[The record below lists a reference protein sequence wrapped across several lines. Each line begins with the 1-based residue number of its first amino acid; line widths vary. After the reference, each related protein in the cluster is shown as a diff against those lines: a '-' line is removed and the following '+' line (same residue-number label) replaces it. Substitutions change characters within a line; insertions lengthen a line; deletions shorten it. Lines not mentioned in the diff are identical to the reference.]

1 MGFSKNQFCKHVEW
15 EDKSS
20 DSIGLRF
27 ISNGD
32 KEISK
37 NSKVFVEDN
46 QLALFYLEGQI
57 TDVFWP
63 GTHKLSDSDK
73 VAVTSEMLG
82 WRHPFDTPYEGDVY
96 FFNTDSFSK
105 QKWVTHS
112 AVTVNDNESGV
123 VKIKCFGT
131 FSYNVINP
139 GNLIAKAFGAKPL
152 LKTSDLEAPLND
164 IITKNI
170 PAIFSESKISVKAA
184 ISDSSALSESALSVL
199 QNDFSELGLEVRAI
213 VFDNITIDDEK
224 PTLAAYEATPVE
236 VKTTKTDSIQN
247 TNQQIQYPNQ
257 QIQYPNQQMPQSNQQ
272 IQYPNQQVM
281 HPNHQAQFPN
291 QQAQSARAESVQSQQ
306 VPSNQQTFNNYQNSY
321 LTRSQMGGAS
331 GGGLA
336 INDAFLRA
344 KGVQQT
350 NKLEE
355 RKECPKCHTMVK
367 VSLRFCPNCGNE
379 VNAKKICSSCG
390 AELSSTAKFCPE
402 CGKTVTDILESKKN
416 CPNCGAELKPGAKFC
431 PECGTSVLDNAA
443 SANMPASQNSAINQ
457 NDSVNQNAS
466 FDANQSV
473 YENNANA
480 ENLNSSQIQQDE
492 NKVINS
498 VSNEIPAEK
507 DNNISSPMESS
518 SEDNI
523 SGTVE
528 SENVQGQNIKE
539 NAESENEK
547 DLSVD
552 SSSEESLQ
560 TERSILDNGENDT
573 QPVENRSVSEA
584 VNSDDKNE
592 TADLIDETVNENV
605 ENINQ
610 QNIDKEDNNVVAES
624 DSEEKVNIN
633 LSSENEEVPQNPINN
648 VSENTSES
656 SDSDLK
662 NADTNEIEE
671 KSSDT
676 SLSQGSINKNNE
688 ERFLNQ
694 NEQIAENQDIED
706 NSISDSGYENQ
717 SVDETNN
724 LNANL
729 ENLSQQKNSFQ
740 NDIEMMKKI
749 IVESDNVS
757 RENTVKSSAFE
768 NDIKNIYQGEQPK
781 MPSSDNA
788 VPFTGGGMNQNPN
801 NDIQS
806 RLQQNINS
814 SQNNFAGQNA
824 ENSEDDK
831 KK

>member
-112 AVTVNDNESGV
+112 AVTVNDNENGV

-152 LKTSDLEAPLND
+152 LKTSDLEASLND

-199 QNDFSELGLEVRAI
+199 QNDFSEFGLEVRAF

-224 PTLAAYEATPVE
+224 PTLAAYEETPVE

-257 QIQYPNQQMPQSNQQ
+257 QIHYPNQQ
-272 IQYPNQQVM
+272 IQYPNHQPHSNQQV
-281 HPNHQAQFPN
+281 QYPN
-291 QQAQSARAESVQSQQ
+291 QQVQFPKSEQSQPARAESVQAQQ
-306 VPSNQQTFNNYQNSY
+306 RPSNPSSYNNYQNSY
-321 LTRSQMGGAS
+321 LTRSQIGGAS

-350 NKLEE
+350 NKAEE
-355 RKECPKCHTMVK
+355 RRECLKCHTMVK
-367 VSLRFCPNCGNE
+367 ISSRFCPNCGSE
-379 VNAKKICSSCG
+379 VNAKKTCSNCG
-390 AELSSTAKFCPE
+390 AEINSNAKFCPE
-402 CGKTVTDILESKKN
+402 CGKTVTDIMEAKKN

-431 PECGTSVLDNAA
+431 PECGTSVLNNTV

-457 NDSVNQNAS
+457 NDSVNQNSS
-466 FDANQSV
+466 FDANQSA
-473 YENNANA
+473 YENRVTVENSNA
-480 ENLNSSQIQQDE
+480 SQLRKDE
-492 NKVINS
+492 SEVINT
-498 VSNEIPAEK
+498 VSSEIPSEN
-507 DNNISSPMESS
+507 DNNISSSMDSS
-518 SEDNI
+518 SDEKKSDI
-523 SGTVE
+523 LE
-528 SENVQGQNIKE
+528 SENVQGQNIKNSE
-539 NAESENEK
+539 RENENG
-547 DLSVD
+547 LSVS
-552 SSSEESLQ
+552 SSSEELLQ
-560 TERSILDNGENDT
+560 TERSILDDGENYT

-584 VNSDDKNE
+584 VNSDEKDE
-592 TADLIDETVNENV
+592 TADLNGEVNNENV
-605 ENINQ
+605 ENSNS
-610 QNIDKEDNNVVAES
+610 QNTDREDNDVAAES
-624 DSEEKVNIN
+624 DSEEKVNMD

-648 VSENTSES
+648 ISEEITES
-656 SDSDLK
+656 LGSDLK
-662 NADTNEIEE
+662 NANTNEIEE
-671 KSSDT
+671 KSSDN
-676 SLSQGSINKNNE
+676 SLNQDSINENNE

-694 NEQIAENQDIED
+694 NEQIDENQITEN
-706 NSISDSGYENQ
+706 NSVSDSGYENQ

-724 LNANL
+724 SNTNI
-729 ENLSQQKNSFQ
+729 ENISQQKNSFQ
-740 NDIEMMKKI
+740 HDLEMMKKI
-749 IVESDNVS
+749 IVESDGVAK
-757 RENTVKSSAFE
+757 ENSLQSSAFKS
-768 NDIKNIYQGEQPK
+768 DIQNIYQNEQPK
-781 MPSSDNA
+781 MPSSDND
-788 VPFTGGGMNQNPN
+788 VPFTGGGTNQNPN
-801 NDIQS
+801 NNIQA
-806 RLQQNINS
+806 RLQQNINA
-814 SQNNFAGQNA
+814 SQNNFQGQTA

>member
-63 GTHKLSDSDK
+63 GTHKLSDSNN
-73 VAVTSEMLG
+73 VAMTSEMLG

-112 AVTVNDNESGV
+112 AVTVNDNENGV

-152 LKTSDLEAPLND
+152 LKTSDLEASLND

-199 QNDFSELGLEVRAI
+199 QNDFSELGLEVRAF
-213 VFDNITIDDEK
+213 VFDNISNEDEK
-224 PTLAAYEATPVE
+224 PTLAAYEETPVE

-257 QIQYPNQQMPQSNQQ
+257 QIQYPNQQIPHSNQQ
-272 IQYPNQQVM
+272 VQYPNQQV
-281 HPNHQAQFPN
+281 QFPKSE
-291 QQAQSARAESVQSQQ
+291 QSQPARAESVQAQQ
-306 VPSNQQTFNNYQNSY
+306 RPSNQQTFNNYQNSY
-321 LTRSQMGGAS
+321 LTRSPMGGAS

-367 VSLRFCPNCGNE
+367 VSLRFCPNCGSE

-416 CPNCGAELKPGAKFC
+416 CSNCGAELKPGAKFC
-431 PECGTSVLDNAA
+431 PECGA
-443 SANMPASQNSAINQ
+443 SALNNPVSSNMPASQNSAINQ
-457 NDSVNQNAS
+457 NDSINQNAS

-473 YENNANA
+473 YENRETVENSNA
-480 ENLNSSQIQQDE
+480 SQLRKDE
-492 NKVINS
+492 SEVINT
-498 VSNEIPAEK
+498 VSSGIPSEN

-518 SEDNI
+518 SDEKI
-523 SGTVE
+523 SDTVE
-528 SENVQGQNIKE
+528 SENVQVQNIKDNSE
-539 NAESENEK
+539 RENENG
-547 DLSVD
+547 LSVS

-560 TERSILDNGENDT
+560 TESNSLNDGENHA
-573 QPVENRSVSEA
+573 QFVENRSVSEA
-584 VNSDDKNE
+584 VNSDEKDE
-592 TADLIDETVNENV
+592 TADLNGEVNNENV
-605 ENINQ
+605 ENSNS
-610 QNIDKEDNNVVAES
+610 QNTDRENNDVAAES
-624 DSEEKVNIN
+624 DSEEKVNME
-633 LSSENEEVPQNPINN
+633 LSSENEEVPQSPINN
-648 VSENTSES
+648 VSEEITES
-656 SDSDLK
+656 LGSDLK

-671 KSSDT
+671 KSSDN
-676 SLSQGSINKNNE
+676 SLNQDSINENNE

-694 NEQIAENQDIED
+694 NEQIAQNQTTEN
-706 NSISDSGYENQ
+706 NSVSDSGYENQ

-724 LNANL
+724 SNTNI
-729 ENLSQQKNSFQ
+729 ENISQQKNSFQ
-740 NDIEMMKKI
+740 HDIEMMKKI
-749 IVESDNVS
+749 IVESDGVAK
-757 RENTVKSSAFE
+757 ENSLQSSAFKS
-768 NDIKNIYQGEQPK
+768 DIQNIYQNEQPK

-788 VPFTGGGMNQNPN
+788 VPFTGGGTNQNPN
-801 NDIQS
+801 NNIQA
-806 RLQQNINS
+806 RLQQNINA
-814 SQNNFAGQNA
+814 SQNNFQGQTA

>member
-112 AVTVNDNESGV
+112 AVTVNDNESSG

-152 LKTSDLEAPLND
+152 LKTSDLEASLND

-199 QNDFSELGLEVRAI
+199 QNDFSELGLEVRAF

-224 PTLAAYEATPVE
+224 PTLAAYEETPVE

-257 QIQYPNQQMPQSNQQ
+257 QIQYPNQQIPHSNQQ
-272 IQYPNQQVM
+272 VQYPNQQV
-281 HPNHQAQFPN
+281 QFPKSE
-291 QQAQSARAESVQSQQ
+291 QSQPARAESVQAQQ
-306 VPSNQQTFNNYQNSY
+306 RPSNQQTFNNYQNSY
-321 LTRSQMGGAS
+321 LTRSPMGGAS

-367 VSLRFCPNCGNE
+367 VSLRFCPNCGSE
-379 VNAKKICSSCG
+379 VNAKKTCSSCG

-431 PECGTSVLDNAA
+431 PECGTSVLNNAA

-507 DNNISSPMESS
+507 DNNISSPMDSS
-518 SEDNI
+518 SDEKI
-523 SGTVE
+523 SDTVE

-560 TERSILDNGENDT
+560 TESNSLNDGENHA
-573 QPVENRSVSEA
+573 QFVENGSVSEA
-584 VNSDDKNE
+584 VNSDDKDE
-592 TADLIDETVNENV
+592 TADLNGEVNNENV
-605 ENINQ
+605 ENSNS
-610 QNIDKEDNNVVAES
+610 QNTDREDNDVAAETA
-624 DSEEKVNIN
+624 SEEKVNIN

-676 SLSQGSINKNNE
+676 SLNQDSINESNE
-688 ERFLNQ
+688 EQFLNQ
-694 NEQIAENQDIED
+694 IEPVVENQTTEN
-706 NSISDSGYENQ
+706 NSVSDSGYENQ

-724 LNANL
+724 SNTNI
-729 ENLSQQKNSFQ
+729 ENISQQKNSFQ
-740 NDIEMMKKI
+740 HDIEMMKKI
-749 IVESDNVS
+749 IVESDGVAK
-757 RENTVKSSAFE
+757 ENSLQSSAFKS
-768 NDIKNIYQGEQPK
+768 DIQNIYQNEQPK

-788 VPFTGGGMNQNPN
+788 VPFTGGGTNQNPN
-801 NDIQS
+801 NNIQA

-814 SQNNFAGQNA
+814 SQNNFQGKTA

>member
-112 AVTVNDNESGV
+112 AVTVNDNENGV

-152 LKTSDLEAPLND
+152 LKTSDLEASLND
-164 IITKNI
+164 IIIKNI

-199 QNDFSELGLEVRAI
+199 QNDFSELGLEVRAF

-224 PTLAAYEATPVE
+224 PTLAAYEETPVE

-257 QIQYPNQQMPQSNQQ
+257 QIQYPNQQIPHSNQQ
-272 IQYPNQQVM
+272 VQYPNQQV
-281 HPNHQAQFPN
+281 QFPKSE
-291 QQAQSARAESVQSQQ
+291 QSQPARAESVQAQQ
-306 VPSNQQTFNNYQNSY
+306 RPSNPSSYNNYQNSY
-321 LTRSQMGGAS
+321 LTRSSMGGAS

-367 VSLRFCPNCGNE
+367 ISSRFCPNCGSE
-379 VNAKKICSSCG
+379 VNAKKTCNNCG
-390 AELSSTAKFCPE
+390 AEINSNAKFCPE
-402 CGKTVTDILESKKN
+402 CGKTVTDIMEAKKN
-416 CPNCGAELKPGAKFC
+416 CPSCGAELKPGAKFC
-431 PECGTSVLDNAA
+431 PECGTSVLNNTV
-443 SANMPASQNSAINQ
+443 SANVPANQNSAINQ
-457 NDSVNQNAS
+457 NDSVNQNSS
-466 FDANQSV
+466 FDANQSA
-473 YENNANA
+473 YENRETVENSNA
-480 ENLNSSQIQQDE
+480 SQLHKDE
-492 NKVINS
+492 SEVINT
-498 VSNEIPAEK
+498 VSSEIPSEN
-507 DNNISSPMESS
+507 DNNISSSMDSS
-518 SEDNI
+518 SDEKI
-523 SGTVE
+523 SDTLE
-528 SENVQGQNIKE
+528 SENVQGQNIKDNSE
-539 NAESENEK
+539 RENENG
-547 DLSVD
+547 LSVS
-552 SSSEESLQ
+552 SSSEELLQ
-560 TERSILDNGENDT
+560 TERSILDDGENYT

-584 VNSDDKNE
+584 VNSDEKDE
-592 TADLIDETVNENV
+592 TADLNGEVNNENV
-605 ENINQ
+605 ENSNS
-610 QNIDKEDNNVVAES
+610 QNTDREDNDVAAES
-624 DSEEKVNIN
+624 DSEEKVNMD

-648 VSENTSES
+648 VSEEITES
-656 SDSDLK
+656 LGSDLK

-671 KSSDT
+671 KSSDN
-676 SLSQGSINKNNE
+676 SLNQDSINENNE

-694 NEQIAENQDIED
+694 NEQIAENQTTEN
-706 NSISDSGYENQ
+706 NSVSDSGYENQ

-724 LNANL
+724 SNTNI
-729 ENLSQQKNSFQ
+729 ENISQQKNSFQ
-740 NDIEMMKKI
+740 HDLEMMKKI
-749 IVESDNVS
+749 IVESDGVAK
-757 RENTVKSSAFE
+757 ENSLQSSAFKS
-768 NDIKNIYQGEQPK
+768 DIQNIYQNEQPK
-781 MPSSDNA
+781 MPSSDND
-788 VPFTGGGMNQNPN
+788 VPFTGGGTNQNPN
-801 NDIQS
+801 NNIQA
-806 RLQQNINS
+806 RLQQNINA
-814 SQNNFAGQNA
+814 SQNNFQGQTA

>member
-291 QQAQSARAESVQSQQ
+291 QQAQSARAESVQAQQ
-306 VPSNQQTFNNYQNSY
+306 RPSNQQTFNNYQNSY

-367 VSLRFCPNCGNE
+367 ISSRFCPNCGSE
-379 VNAKKICSSCG
+379 VNAKKTCSNCG
-390 AELSSTAKFCPE
+390 AEINSNAKFCPE

-431 PECGTSVLDNAA
+431 PECGTSVLNNTV
-443 SANMPASQNSAINQ
+443 SANMPANQNSAINQ
-457 NDSVNQNAS
+457 NDSINQNAS

-473 YENNANA
+473 HEIRETVENPNISQLYKDESEVNNTVSSERPF
-480 ENLNSSQIQQDE
+480 EN
-492 NKVINS
+492 
-498 VSNEIPAEK
+498 
-507 DNNISSPMESS
+507 NNISSSMDSS
-518 SEDNI
+518 SEEKKSDI
-523 SGTVE
+523 LE
-528 SENVQGQNIKE
+528 SENVQGQSIK
-539 NAESENEK
+539 NLESENEN
-547 DLSVD
+547 DLSAN
-552 SSSEESLQ
+552 SASEESLQ
-560 TERSILDNGENDT
+560 TESNSLNDGENH
-573 QPVENRSVSEA
+573 
-584 VNSDDKNE
+584 
-592 TADLIDETVNENV
+592 
-605 ENINQ
+605 
-610 QNIDKEDNNVVAES
+610 
-624 DSEEKVNIN
+624 
-633 LSSENEEVPQNPINN
+633 
-648 VSENTSES
+648 
-656 SDSDLK
+656 
-662 NADTNEIEE
+662 
-671 KSSDT
+671 
-676 SLSQGSINKNNE
+676 SQVLFRK
-688 ERFLNQ
+688 F
-694 NEQIAENQDIED
+694 
-706 NSISDSGYENQ
+706 
-717 SVDETNN
+717 
-724 LNANL
+724 
-729 ENLSQQKNSFQ
+729 
-740 NDIEMMKKI
+740 
-749 IVESDNVS
+749 
-757 RENTVKSSAFE
+757 
-768 NDIKNIYQGEQPK
+768 
-781 MPSSDNA
+781 
-788 VPFTGGGMNQNPN
+788 
-801 NDIQS
+801 
-806 RLQQNINS
+806 
-814 SQNNFAGQNA
+814 
-824 ENSEDDK
+824 
-831 KK
+831 

>member
-37 NSKVFVEDN
+37 NSKVIVEDN

-63 GTHKLSDSDK
+63 GTYKLSDSDK

-112 AVTVNDNESGV
+112 AVTVNDNESGG

-152 LKTSDLEAPLND
+152 LKTSDLEASLND

-184 ISDSSALSESALSVL
+184 ISDSSALSETALNVL
-199 QNDFSELGLEVRAI
+199 QNDFSELGLEVRAFA
-213 VFDNITIDDEK
+213 FDNITNEDEK
-224 PTLAAYEATPVE
+224 PTLAAYEETPVE
-236 VKTTKTDSIQN
+236 IKTTKTENFQN
-247 TNQQIQYPNQ
+247 TNQ

-272 IQYPNQQVM
+272 IHYPNQQPHSNQQIQYPNQQA
-281 HPNHQAQFPN
+281 QA
-291 QQAQSARAESVQSQQ
+291 SRSESVQSQQ
-306 VPSNQQTFNNYQNSY
+306 QRPSNPSSYNNYQNSY
-321 LTRSQMGGAS
+321 LTRSPMGGAS

-367 VSLRFCPNCGNE
+367 ISSRFCPNCGSE
-379 VNAKKICSSCG
+379 VNAKKTCSNCG
-390 AELSSTAKFCPE
+390 AEINSNAKFCPE

-431 PECGTSVLDNAA
+431 PECGTSVLNNTV
-443 SANMPASQNSAINQ
+443 SANMPANQNSAINQ
-457 NDSVNQNAS
+457 NDS

-473 YENNANA
+473 HEIRETVENPNASQLRKDESEVNNTVSSERPFENNNIT
-480 ENLNSSQIQQDE
+480 SSMD
-492 NKVINS
+492 
-498 VSNEIPAEK
+498 
-507 DNNISSPMESS
+507 SS
-518 SEDNI
+518 SEEKKSDI
-523 SGTVE
+523 LE
-528 SENVQGQNIKE
+528 SENVQGQSIK
-539 NAESENEK
+539 NLESENEN
-547 DLSVD
+547 DLSAN
-552 SSSEESLQ
+552 SASEESLQ
-560 TERSILDNGENDT
+560 TESNSLNDGENHA
-573 QPVENRSVSEA
+573 QFVENGSVSE
-584 VNSDDKNE
+584 VLSSDNKKE
-592 TADLIDETVNENV
+592 TADLIDETNNENS
-605 ENINQ
+605 ENFNQ

-633 LSSENEEVPQNPINN
+633 LSSENEEVSQNPINN

-671 KSSDT
+671 KSSDN
-676 SLSQGSINKNNE
+676 SLNQDSINESNE

-706 NSISDSGYENQ
+706 NSISDSRYENQ

-781 MPSSDNA
+781 MPSSENS
-788 VPFTGGGMNQNPN
+788 VPFTNGGMNQNPN

>member
-112 AVTVNDNESGV
+112 AVTVNDNENGET
-123 VKIKCFGT
+123 KIKCFGT

-152 LKTSDLEAPLND
+152 LKTSDLEASLND

-199 QNDFSELGLEVRAI
+199 QNDFSELGLEVRAF
-213 VFDNITIDDEK
+213 VFDNISNEDEK
-224 PTLAAYEATPVE
+224 PTLAAYEETPVE

-257 QIQYPNQQMPQSNQQ
+257 QIQYPNQQIQYPNQQPHSNQQ
-272 IQYPNQQVM
+272 IQYPNQQA
-281 HPNHQAQFPN
+281 QA
-291 QQAQSARAESVQSQQ
+291 SRSESVQSQQ
-306 VPSNQQTFNNYQNSY
+306 QRPSNPSSYNNYQNSY
-321 LTRSQMGGAS
+321 LTRSPMGGAS

-367 VSLRFCPNCGNE
+367 VSSRFCPNCGSE
-379 VNAKKICSSCG
+379 VNAKKTCSNCG
-390 AELSSTAKFCPE
+390 AEINSNAKFCPE
-402 CGKTVTDILESKKN
+402 CGKTVTDIMEAKKN

-431 PECGTSVLDNAA
+431 PECGTSVLNNTV
-443 SANMPASQNSAINQ
+443 SANIPANQNSAINQ
-457 NDSVNQNAS
+457 NDSVNQNSS
-466 FDANQSV
+466 FDANQSA
-473 YENNANA
+473 YENRVTV
-480 ENLNSSQIQQDE
+480 ENPNISQLRKDESEVNNTVSS
-492 NKVINS
+492 
-498 VSNEIPAEK
+498 EIPSEN
-507 DNNISSPMESS
+507 DNNISSSMDSS
-518 SEDNI
+518 SEEKKSDI
-523 SGTVE
+523 LE
-528 SENVQGQNIKE
+528 SENVQVQNIKDNSE
-539 NAESENEK
+539 RENENG
-547 DLSVD
+547 LSVS

-560 TERSILDNGENDT
+560 TERSILDDGENYT

-584 VNSDDKNE
+584 VNSDEKDE
-592 TADLIDETVNENV
+592 TADLNGEVNNENV
-605 ENINQ
+605 ENSNS
-610 QNIDKEDNNVVAES
+610 QNTDREDNDVAAES
-624 DSEEKVNIN
+624 DSEEKVNMD
-633 LSSENEEVPQNPINN
+633 LSSENEEVSQSPINN
-648 VSENTSES
+648 VSEEITES
-656 SDSDLK
+656 YGSDLK

-694 NEQIAENQDIED
+694 NEQIAENQTTEN
-706 NSISDSGYENQ
+706 NSVSDSGYENQ

-724 LNANL
+724 SNTNI
-729 ENLSQQKNSFQ
+729 ENISQQKNSFQ
-740 NDIEMMKKI
+740 HDIEMMKKI
-749 IVESDNVS
+749 IVESDGVAK
-757 RENTVKSSAFE
+757 ENSLQSSAFKS
-768 NDIKNIYQGEQPK
+768 DIQNIYQNEQPK

-788 VPFTGGGMNQNPN
+788 VPFTGGGTNQNPN
-801 NDIQS
+801 NNIQA
-806 RLQQNINS
+806 RLQQNINA
-814 SQNNFAGQNA
+814 SQNNFQGQTA

>member
-112 AVTVNDNESGV
+112 AVTVNDNESSG

-152 LKTSDLEAPLND
+152 LKTSDLEASLND

-199 QNDFSELGLEVRAI
+199 QNDFSELGLEVRAF

-224 PTLAAYEATPVE
+224 PTLAAYEETPVE

-257 QIQYPNQQMPQSNQQ
+257 QIQYPNQQIPHSNQQ
-272 IQYPNQQVM
+272 VQYPNQQV
-281 HPNHQAQFPN
+281 QFPKSE
-291 QQAQSARAESVQSQQ
+291 QSQPARAESVQAQQ
-306 VPSNQQTFNNYQNSY
+306 RPSNQQTFNNYQNSY
-321 LTRSQMGGAS
+321 LTRSPMGGAS

-367 VSLRFCPNCGNE
+367 VSLRFCPNCGSE
-379 VNAKKICSSCG
+379 VNAKKTCSSCG

-431 PECGTSVLDNAA
+431 PECGTSVLNNAA

-507 DNNISSPMESS
+507 DNNISSPMDSS
-518 SEDNI
+518 SDEKI
-523 SGTVE
+523 SDTVE

-560 TERSILDNGENDT
+560 TESNSLNDGENHA
-573 QPVENRSVSEA
+573 QFVENGSVSEA
-584 VNSDDKNE
+584 VNSDDKDE
-592 TADLIDETVNENV
+592 TADLNGEVNNENV
-605 ENINQ
+605 ENSNS
-610 QNIDKEDNNVVAES
+610 QNTDREDNDVAAETA
-624 DSEEKVNIN
+624 SEEKVNMD

-676 SLSQGSINKNNE
+676 SLNQDSINESNE
-688 ERFLNQ
+688 EQFLNQ
-694 NEQIAENQDIED
+694 IEPVVENQTTEN
-706 NSISDSGYENQ
+706 NSVSDSGYEN
-717 SVDETNN
+717 
-724 LNANL
+724 
-729 ENLSQQKNSFQ
+729 K
-740 NDIEMMKKI
+740 
-749 IVESDNVS
+749 
-757 RENTVKSSAFE
+757 
-768 NDIKNIYQGEQPK
+768 
-781 MPSSDNA
+781 
-788 VPFTGGGMNQNPN
+788 
-801 NDIQS
+801 
-806 RLQQNINS
+806 
-814 SQNNFAGQNA
+814 
-824 ENSEDDK
+824 
-831 KK
+831 

>member
-82 WRHPFDTPYEGDVY
+82 WRYPFDTPYEGDVY

-112 AVTVNDNESGV
+112 AVTVNDNENGV

-152 LKTSDLEAPLND
+152 LKTSDLEASLND

-184 ISDSSALSESALSVL
+184 ISDSSALSESALTVL
-199 QNDFSELGLEVRAI
+199 QNDFSELGLEVRAF

-224 PTLAAYEATPVE
+224 PTLAAYEETPVE

-257 QIQYPNQQMPQSNQQ
+257 QIQYPNQQIPHSNQQ
-272 IQYPNQQVM
+272 VQYPNQQV
-281 HPNHQAQFPN
+281 QFPKSE
-291 QQAQSARAESVQSQQ
+291 QSQPARAESVQAQQ
-306 VPSNQQTFNNYQNSY
+306 RPSNASSFNNYQNSY
-321 LTRSQMGGAS
+321 LTRSSMGGAS

-350 NKLEE
+350 NKAEE
-355 RKECPKCHTMVK
+355 RRECLKCHTMVK
-367 VSLRFCPNCGNE
+367 ISSRFCPNCGSE
-379 VNAKKICSSCG
+379 VNAKKTCNNCG
-390 AELSSTAKFCPE
+390 AEINSNAKFCPE
-402 CGKTVTDILESKKN
+402 CGKTVTDIMEAKKN

-431 PECGTSVLDNAA
+431 PECGTSVLNNTV
-443 SANMPASQNSAINQ
+443 SANMPTNQNSAINQ
-457 NDSVNQNAS
+457 NDSVNQNSS
-466 FDANQSV
+466 FDANQSA
-473 YENNANA
+473 YENRVTV
-480 ENLNSSQIQQDE
+480 ENPNISQLHKDE
-492 NKVINS
+492 SEVINT
-498 VSNEIPAEK
+498 VSSEIPSEN
-507 DNNISSPMESS
+507 DNNISSSMDSS
-518 SEDNI
+518 SDEKI
-523 SGTVE
+523 SDTVE
-528 SENVQGQNIKE
+528 SENVQGQNIKD
-539 NAESENEK
+539 NSVRENENG
-547 DLSVD
+547 LSVS

-560 TERSILDNGENDT
+560 TERNSLNDDENHAQSVKD
-573 QPVENRSVSEA
+573 SVSEA
-584 VNSDDKNE
+584 VNSDEKDE
-592 TADLIDETVNENV
+592 TADLNGEVNNENV
-605 ENINQ
+605 ENSNS
-610 QNIDKEDNNVVAES
+610 QNTDREDNDVAAETA
-624 DSEEKVNIN
+624 SEEKVNMD
-633 LSSENEEVPQNPINN
+633 LSSENEEVPQSPINN
-648 VSENTSES
+648 VSEEITKSYG
-656 SDSDLK
+656 SDLK

-671 KSSDT
+671 KSSDN
-676 SLSQGSINKNNE
+676 SLNQDSINENNE

-694 NEQIAENQDIED
+694 NEQIAENQTTEN
-706 NSISDSGYENQ
+706 NSVSDSGYENQ

-724 LNANL
+724 SNTNI
-729 ENLSQQKNSFQ
+729 ENISQQKNSFQ
-740 NDIEMMKKI
+740 HDIEMMKKI
-749 IVESDNVS
+749 IVESDGVAK
-757 RENTVKSSAFE
+757 ENSLQSSAFKS
-768 NDIKNIYQGEQPK
+768 DIQNIYQKEQPK

-788 VPFTGGGMNQNPN
+788 VPFTGGGTNQNPN
-801 NDIQS
+801 NNIQA
-806 RLQQNINS
+806 RLQQNINA
-814 SQNNFAGQNA
+814 SQNNFQGQTA